1 MDEALR
7 KELIAEMEEY
17 RDTRKFPS
25 TLYGQAA
32 KQGFI
37 EGVNG
42 CIDIIENYEV
52 NENGGE

>member
-7 KELIAEMEEY
+7 KELIATIEEY

-37 EGVNG
+37 EGCDG
-42 CIDIIENYEV
+42 CIDIIENYGV
-52 NENGGE
+52 NEDE